1 MASFPEKSH
10 LRSRA
15 ILAAGSSALAVFLL
29 FAVSATPAEATRGLV
44 APAKKCKNQNG
55 YSDETASRKSMIC
68 LTNYAR
74 NKKGLKRYMVS
85 SELTRSATKKAGDI
99 LRCDDFSH
107 EACGRKF
114 TYWFDKAGYTDFPGW
129 SAGENIAWGSG
140 SFGNSR
146 QIFRAWLNSP
156 GHRAAI
162 LSQDYRE
169 IGIGVTNGE
178 LQGDLGARI
187 WVQHFGRRG

>member
-1 MASFPEKSH
+1 M
-10 LRSRA
+10 
-15 ILAAGSSALAVFLL
+15 ILAAGSCALAVFLL
-29 FAVSATPAEATRGLV
+29 FAVLTTPAQAARGLV
-44 APAKKCKNQNG
+44 APAKKCKNQDG
-55 YSDETASRKSMIC
+55 YTDEAASRKSMIC

-74 NKKGLKRYMVS
+74 HRKGLKRYKVNS
-85 SELTRSATKKAGDI
+85 KLTRSATRKSEDI
-99 LRCDDFSH
+99 VRCNDFSH

-114 TYWFDKAGYTDFPGW
+114 TYWFDKVGYTDSPGW

-146 QIFRAWLNSP
+146 AIFQAWLNSP

-162 LSQDYRE
+162 LSKDYRE
-169 IGIGVTNGE
+169 IGIGVTDGE
-178 LQGDLGARI
+178 LEGELGART